1 MGKLTPADI
10 LEIRRRSRE
19 LPRILA
25 EQFGVSAHYIRQIVR
40 GNSPIGKL
48 SSVRKDGTNQELC

>member
-25 EQFGVSAHYIRQIVR
+25 EQFGVSAQYIRKIVR
-40 GNSPIGKL
+40 GNSPIAPHIRYAV
-48 SSVRKDGTNQELC
+48 SS